1 MPVFEYKALDKRGRA
16 ISGIV
21 TADGPSAAR
30 MKLAEEMVF
39 PINVQEISAPPQRT
53 LPGRLGSRFKSLRTI
68 APGEVSVALRQLA
81 TLVSSGLPLVDCLN
95 AMIDQTEQSHL
106 KKVFVQIRERVLE
119 GESLSKAMSE
129 HPSAF
134 NPIFVNMIKAAEI
147 GGALDIIL
155 GRLADFSEHRL
166 KLQKKLSAAM
176 TYPLF
181 MVMVST
187 IILIFLMSFVM
198 PKVLAV
204 FEGMD
209 LALPW
214 FTRALIW
221 IVQKAKQTWW
231 IWGLAALGGLF
242 TFSAIK
248 RTERGIRIMARL
260 MLHLP
265 VLGSLHQRAVIARF
279 TRTLA
284 ILLRSGLPLVTALE
298 AAKLSAGNRVIE
310 DLVEGAA
317 RRVGEGADFASTLKT
332 AKGFPPIVVQLVR
345 AGEQG
350 GELEAMLEKA
360 AEIYEQEVESRITSL
375 TSIMEPA
382 IILVMGAVIA
392 FIVMAILM
400 PIFEMSGSIR

>member
-1 MPVFEYKALDKRGRA
+1 MPVYEYRALDNRGRA

-39 PINVQEISAPPQRT
+39 PIDVREMSTPPKRT
-53 LPGRLGSRFKSLRTI
+53 SSGRLGIRFRPLRTM
-68 APGEVSVALRQLA
+68 APGEVSVSLRQLA

-95 AMIDQTEQSHL
+95 AMIDQTEPSRL

-134 NPIFVNMIKAAEI
+134 NPIFVNMVRAAEV

-155 GRLADFSEHRL
+155 MRLADFSEHRL

-181 MVMVST
+181 MVMVSA

-204 FEGMD
+204 FDGMD

-221 IVQKAKQTWW
+221 AVQGAKETWW
-231 IWGLAALGGLF
+231 IWVLAAIGILF
-242 TFSAIK
+242 TFSVIK
-248 RTERGIRIMARL
+248 RTERGIRVMARL
-260 MLHLP
+260 MLRLP
-265 VLGSLHQRAVIARF
+265 VLGSLHRRAVIARF

-298 AAKLSAGNRVIE
+298 TAKLSAGNRVIE

-317 RRVGEGADFASTLKT
+317 RRVAEGVDFASTLKT

-382 IILVMGAVIA
+382 IIIVMGAVIA